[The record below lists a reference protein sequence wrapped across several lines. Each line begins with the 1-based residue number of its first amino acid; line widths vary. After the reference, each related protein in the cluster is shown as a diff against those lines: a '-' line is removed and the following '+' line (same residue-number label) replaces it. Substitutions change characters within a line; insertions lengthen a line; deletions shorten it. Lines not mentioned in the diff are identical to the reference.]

1 MYQRQSF
8 FSNISPVVKN
18 LLIINGLMFFAT
30 YLFGKGI
37 NIPGLG
43 FTRIDLG
50 SILGLYTPGSNDFH
64 FFQYLTY
71 MFMHGSFEHI
81 FFNMFAV
88 FMFGRILERVWG
100 PQKFLF
106 YYLATGIG
114 AGLLYVLVGFIRFKM
129 LAASLPQELVFDI
142 LRFGKNLPETELV
155 TANIST
161 VIQMLRILYV
171 PTVGASGA
179 VFGLLLAF
187 GMMFPEERIYLYMIV
202 PVKAKWFVIGYG
214 AVEVFLTVLN
224 QPGDNVAH
232 LAHLGGML
240 FGFIILRFWRR
251 KQF

>member
-1 MYQRQSF
+1 MYAIRSYY
-8 FSNISPVVKN
+8 
-18 LLIINGLMFFAT
+18 G
-30 YLFGKGI
+30 
-37 NIPGLG
+37 
-43 FTRIDLG
+43 
-50 SILGLYTPGSNDFH
+50 
-64 FFQYLTY
+64 
-71 MFMHGSFEHI
+71 FEHI

-179 VFGLLLAF
+179 VFGS
-187 GMMFPEERIYLYMIV
+187 
-202 PVKAKWFVIGYG
+202 
-214 AVEVFLTVLN
+214 
-224 QPGDNVAH
+224 
-232 LAHLGGML
+232 
-240 FGFIILRFWRR
+240 
-251 KQF
+251 